1 MRLELTRE
9 GDYAI
14 RAMLALAA
22 HRGEAPLSSR
32 RIADQWRIPQRFLV
46 QVLGRL
52 AERGLVA
59 PVLGRSGGYLLARPA
74 DQISLLDVVTAV
86 VPRPQEQR
94 CVLRGSPCT
103 PKHACLVH
111 GAFTAAREQFLDE
124 LAGRSLET
132 VLASSGWRPE
142 ADRPEADR
150 PA

>member
-9 GDYAI
+9 ADYAI

-22 HRGEAPLSSR
+22 HEGEAPLSSR

-52 AERGLVA
+52 SERGLVA
-59 PVLGRSGGYLLARPA
+59 PVLGRNGGYLLARPA
-74 DQISLLDVVTAV
+74 AQISLLDIVTAV
-86 VPRPQEQR
+86 VSRPQEQR

-103 PKHACLVH
+103 PSNACLVH
-111 GAFTAAREQFLDE
+111 EAFTAARGQFVEE

-132 VLASSGWRPE
+132 VLASPGWRPE
-142 ADRPEADR
+142 AER